1 MRTSKA
7 IGKKAKSMTKLDKEK
22 HHAYKLGHCLACR
35 KKLFGSDERSSY
47 TEYGPA
53 YRRQREA
60 LQRARKQTR
69 ELKREVTELNALV
82 VKLASK
88 L

>member
-1 MRTSKA
+1 
-7 IGKKAKSMTKLDKEK
+7 MTKLDKEK

-35 KKLFGSDERSSY
+35 KKMFGSDERVSY
-47 TEYGPA
+47 TESA